1 MTQLTEIANLEDK
14 SDLSAL
20 LSQSGVLLDFDRSG
34 SITAAEMESFL
45 NELDAITAASEKKE
59 RFLRFNHKIRNTG
72 CELKPRLSSKKSMAR
87 FNLSK
92 IQRKYEFVLTD
103 GEG

>member
-14 SDLSAL
+14 SDMSPL
-20 LSQSGVLLDFDRSG
+20 LSHPDILIDIDRSG
-34 SITAAEMESFL
+34 SITSAEMGSFL
-45 NELDAITAASEKKE
+45 NELAAITTTFEKKE
-59 RFLRFNHKIRNTG
+59 RLLRFNHKIRNKG

>member
-14 SDLSAL
+14 SDLAAL
-20 LSQSGVLLDFDRSG
+20 LSQSGVLLDIDRSG
-34 SITAAEMESFL
+34 SIRADEIESFL
-45 NELDAITAASEKKE
+45 NEIADVTAASVRKE